1 MIGID
6 SYEWYICVAACFQ
19 FVNAFGTENFL
30 HPSKQPV
37 FLALLC
43 VYILSISMRDIV
55 SFPAAYL
62 IFGKGSSATVCCD
75 VMILLY
81 RLLRIGL

>member
-6 SYEWYICVAACFQ
+6 SYEWYICVAGCFQ
-19 FVNAFGTENFL
+19 FVNAFGTENFH

-43 VYILSISMRDIV
+43 LYILSISMRD
-55 SFPAAYL
+55 YL
-62 IFGKGSSATVCCD
+62 IFGKGSPTTVHCD
-75 VMILLY
+75 IIILY
-81 RLLRIGL
+81 RQMVLPIGL